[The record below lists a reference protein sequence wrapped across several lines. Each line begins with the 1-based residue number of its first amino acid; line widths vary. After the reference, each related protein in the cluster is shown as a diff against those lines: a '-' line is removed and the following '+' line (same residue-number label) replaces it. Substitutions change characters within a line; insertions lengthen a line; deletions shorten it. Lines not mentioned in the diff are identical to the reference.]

1 MKTALLAEYRKFTST
16 RMWWIL
22 LIGLIAYLGFVGL
35 AMAFSLTAGTDELDA
50 TTLAGAPLARS
61 IYALISPIGYVFPL
75 VIGSLAVTAE
85 FRHKTITASLLVEPR
100 RGVLLGAKLLA
111 GIPMGLIYGVTATA
125 TVVIAAAPLL
135 AWRGDGAFLTDGAT
149 VEVIVFSVI
158 VMALWLMMGVAIGSV
173 LSNQVA
179 AIIVLL
185 AFTQFVE
192 PIARVALAE
201 FDSTSS
207 VAKFL
212 PGAAADGI
220 IGSSFYSS
228 AGSGTAIELLSR
240 PAGAAMMVAYI
251 VALALIGRFTTFKR
265 DIS

>member
-1 MKTALLAEYRKFTST
+1 MVARTGVDGRTLLHDIHLQGERES
-16 RMWWIL
+16 
-22 LIGLIAYLGFVGL
+22 
-35 AMAFSLTAGTDELDA
+35 
-50 TTLAGAPLARS
+50 
-61 IYALISPIGYVFPL
+61 VF
-75 VIGSLAVTAE
+75 
-85 FRHKTITASLLVEPR
+85 F
-100 RGVLLGAKLLA
+100 
-111 GIPMGLIYGVTATA
+111 
-125 TVVIAAAPLL
+125 
-135 AWRGDGAFLTDGAT
+135 
-149 VEVIVFSVI
+149 
-158 VMALWLMMGVAIGSV
+158 
-173 LSNQVA
+173 
-179 AIIVLL
+179 
-185 AFTQFVE
+185 
-192 PIARVALAE
+192 ALAE